1 MWYRFGIYRTLY
13 RLKIKQK
20 LYASQGT
27 AQNIMSTKDKPLSLL
42 NWLVVNMR
50 MALASYTFGRLII
63 IYLHKSF
70 ANLQY
75 AHFLISEQQFRV
87 LAFVECFVSFL
98 CPLPAGCF
106 YPSDARWCRLGP
118 ERQLYYFS
126 RRKCYSKF
134 VDIEAK
140 LPKVYE
146 IKEIYNIIKIIRYHK
161 FSRTIYINCMIGYFL
176 S

>member
-1 MWYRFGIYRTLY
+1 
-13 RLKIKQK
+13 
-20 LYASQGT
+20 
-27 AQNIMSTKDKPLSLL
+27 MSTKDKLLCLL

-87 LAFVECFVSFL
+87 LAFVECFVSFS

-140 LPKVYE
+140 LPKEYKIKGLLDIIMLVVLYILYDWIFLILGYVHTE
-146 IKEIYNIIKIIRYHK
+146 IEMKIFKIL
-161 FSRTIYINCMIGYFL
+161 FSRRYL
-176 S
+176 SCANLYLT

>member
-1 MWYRFGIYRTLY
+1 MTSREHAHGSSFLHFWSSHHYLSSQKFG
-13 RLKIKQK
+13 
-20 LYASQGT
+20 
-27 AQNIMSTKDKPLSLL
+27 
-42 NWLVVNMR
+42 
-50 MALASYTFGRLII
+50 
-63 IYLHKSF
+63 
-70 ANLQY
+70 NLQY

-161 FSRTIYINCMIGYFL
+161 FSRTIYIVWLDISYPRLCTYRDRDENI
-176 S
+176 